1 LTASNRGIV
10 RRPTRLRLSNRRLS
24 YLLAMEKVLNI
35 LQEFGLT
42 FVPLFVAM
50 DAVGVL
56 PILVPLTQDMK
67 AKERSRTVRLAVIT
81 ALGLGLGFVA
91 IGKGIFLFLGIEVSD
106 FLIAGGL
113 ILFLLAAK
121 DLITGKMV
129 EAQASVGADMLG
141 VVPIGTPLVVG
152 PAVLTTLLILID
164 QYSIIIVIISF
175 VLNLVI
181 GWLLFTQANRVV
193 AFLGQGGVRATSKIV
208 SLFLAAIAIKMIRQ
222 GILQVLG

>member
-1 LTASNRGIV
+1 
-10 RRPTRLRLSNRRLS
+10 
-24 YLLAMEKVLNI
+24 MEKVLQI

-50 DAVGVL
+50 DAIGVL
-56 PILVPLTQDMK
+56 PILVPMTQDMK
-67 AKERSRTVRLAVIT
+67 TRERNRTVRLAVIT

-106 FLIAGGL
+106 FLVAGGL

-129 EAQASVGADMLG
+129 ESQASVGTDMLG
-141 VVPIGTPLVVG
+141 VVPLGTPLVVG
-152 PAVLTTLLILID
+152 PAVLTTLLILVD
-164 QYSIIIVIISF
+164 QYSIITVIVSF
-175 VLNLVI
+175 ILNLVI
-181 GWLLFTQANRVV
+181 AWLLFAQANRVV

-222 GILQVLG
+222 GVLQVLG

>member
-1 LTASNRGIV
+1 
-10 RRPTRLRLSNRRLS
+10 
-24 YLLAMEKVLNI
+24 MEKVLQI

-50 DAVGVL
+50 DAIGVL

-67 AKERSRTVRLAVIT
+67 VKERGRTVRLAVIT
-81 ALGLGLGFVA
+81 ALVLGLGFVA

-106 FLIAGGL
+106 FLVAGGL

-152 PAVLTTLLILID
+152 PAVLTTLLILVD
-164 QYSIIIVIISF
+164 QYSIIIVLISF
-175 VLNLVI
+175 VLNLAI
-181 GWLLFTQANRVV
+181 AWLLFAQANRVV
-193 AFLGQGGVRATSKIV
+193 AFLGQGGVRATSKVV

-222 GILQVLG
+222 GVLQVLG

>member
-1 LTASNRGIV
+1 
-10 RRPTRLRLSNRRLS
+10 
-24 YLLAMEKVLNI
+24 MEKVLQI

-50 DAVGVL
+50 DAIGVL
-56 PILVPLTQDMK
+56 PILIPLTQDMK
-67 AKERSRTVRLAVIT
+67 PKERSRTVRLAVIT

-121 DLITGKMV
+121 DLITGKMY
-129 EAQASVGADMLG
+129 ESQASVGADMLG

-152 PAVLTTLLILID
+152 PAVLTTLLILIN
-164 QYSIIIVIISF
+164 QYSIVIVLVSF
-175 VLNLVI
+175 ILNLAI
-181 GWLLFTQANRVV
+181 GWLLFAQANRVV

-222 GILQVLG
+222 GVMAVLG

>member
-1 LTASNRGIV
+1 
-10 RRPTRLRLSNRRLS
+10 
-24 YLLAMEKVLNI
+24 MENLIRI

-50 DAVGVL
+50 DAIGVL
-56 PILVPLTQDMK
+56 PILVPLTQGMK

-91 IGKGIFLFLGIEVSD
+91 IGKGVFIFLGIEVSD
-106 FLIAGGL
+106 FLVAGGL

-121 DLITGKMV
+121 DLITGKMM

-164 QYSIIIVIISF
+164 QYSIIIVLVSF
-175 VLNLVI
+175 ILNLAI
-181 GWLLFTQANRVV
+181 AWLLFAQANRVV

>member
-1 LTASNRGIV
+1 
-10 RRPTRLRLSNRRLS
+10 
-24 YLLAMEKVLNI
+24 MEKVLQI

-50 DAVGVL
+50 DAIGVL
-56 PILVPLTQDMK
+56 PILVPLTQEMK
-67 AKERSRTVRLAVIT
+67 TKERSRTVRLAVIT

-91 IGKGIFLFLGIEVSD
+91 IGKGIFIFLGIEVSD
-106 FLIAGGL
+106 FLVAGGL

-121 DLITGKMV
+121 ELITGKMF

-164 QYSIIIVIISF
+164 QYSIIIVVVSFII
-175 VLNLVI
+175 NLAI
-181 GWLLFTQANRVV
+181 AWLLFAQANRVV

-222 GILQVLG
+222 GVLQVLG

>member
-1 LTASNRGIV
+1 
-10 RRPTRLRLSNRRLS
+10 
-24 YLLAMEKVLNI
+24 MEKMLQI

-50 DAVGVL
+50 DAIGVL

-67 AKERSRTVRLAVIT
+67 AKERSRIVRLAVIT

-91 IGKGIFLFLGIEVSD
+91 IGKGIFIFLGIEVSD
-106 FLIAGGL
+106 FLVAGGL
-113 ILFLLAAK
+113 ILFLLAAR

-152 PAVLTTLLILID
+152 PAVLTTLLILVD
-164 QYSIIIVIISF
+164 QYSIIVVIVSF
-175 VLNLVI
+175 ILNLAI
-181 GWLLFTQANRVV
+181 AWLLFAQANRVV

-222 GILQVLG
+222 GVLQVLG

>member
-1 LTASNRGIV
+1 MEIALQI
-10 RRPTRLRLSNRRLS
+10 LR
-24 YLLAMEKVLNI
+24 
-35 LQEFGLT
+35 EFGLT

-50 DAVGVL
+50 DAIGVV

-67 AKERSRTVRLAVIT
+67 AKERNRTVRLAVIT

-106 FLIAGGL
+106 FLVAGGL

-121 DLITGKMV
+121 DLITGKMI

-152 PAVLTTLLILID
+152 PAVLTTLLILVD
-164 QYSIIIVIISF
+164 QYSIIIIVVSF
-175 VLNLVI
+175 ILNLVI
-181 GWLLFTQANRVV
+181 AWLLFAQANRVMS
-193 AFLGQGGVRATSKIV
+193 FLGPGGVRATSKIV

-222 GILQVLG
+222 GVLQVLG

>member
-1 LTASNRGIV
+1 
-10 RRPTRLRLSNRRLS
+10 
-24 YLLAMEKVLNI
+24 MEKVLQI

-50 DAVGVL
+50 DAIGVL
-56 PILVPLTQDMK
+56 PILLPLTQDMK
-67 AKERSRTVRLAVIT
+67 VRERRRVIRLAVLT

-91 IGKGIFLFLGIEVSD
+91 IGKGIFLFLGIEVAD

-121 DLITGKMV
+121 DLITGKML
-129 EAQASVGADMLG
+129 EAEASVGADMIG
-141 VVPIGTPLVVG
+141 VVPLGTPLVVG

-164 QYSIIIVIISF
+164 LYSIVIVIVSF
-175 VLNLVI
+175 IINLAI
-181 GWLLFTQANRVV
+181 AWLLFAQANRVV
-193 AFLGQGGVRATSKIV
+193 AFLGQGGVRATSKVV

-222 GILQVLG
+222 GVLGILG

>member
-1 LTASNRGIV
+1 MLQ
-10 RRPTRLRLSNRRLS
+10 
-24 YLLAMEKVLNI
+24 I

-50 DAVGVL
+50 DAIGVL
-56 PILVPLTQDMK
+56 PILLPLTQDMK
-67 AKERSRTVRLAVIT
+67 GKERSRIVRLAVIT

-91 IGKGIFLFLGIEVSD
+91 IGKGIFIFLGIEVSD
-106 FLIAGGL
+106 FLVAGGL

-121 DLITGKMV
+121 DLITGKMM

-164 QYSIIIVIISF
+164 QYSIIIVLVSF
-175 VLNLVI
+175 ILNLAI
-181 GWLLFTQANRVV
+181 AWLLFAQANRVV

>member
-1 LTASNRGIV
+1 
-10 RRPTRLRLSNRRLS
+10 
-24 YLLAMEKVLNI
+24 MLNI

-67 AKERSRTVRLAVIT
+67 PAERGRTIRLAVIT

-106 FLIAGGL
+106 FLVAGGL

-121 DLITGKMV
+121 DLITGKMF
-129 EAQASVGADMLG
+129 ETEASVGGTIG

-175 VLNLVI
+175 IINLVI
-181 GWLLFTQANRVV
+181 GWLLFTQASRVM
-193 AFLGQGGVRATSKIV
+193 AFLGQGGVRAVSKVV

>member
-1 LTASNRGIV
+1 
-10 RRPTRLRLSNRRLS
+10 
-24 YLLAMEKVLNI
+24 MEKVLNI
-35 LQEFGLT
+35 IQEFGLT

-56 PILVPLTQDMK
+56 PILVPLTGDMK
-67 AKERSRTVRLAVIT
+67 PAERSRTVRLAVIT

-106 FLIAGGL
+106 FLIGGGL

-129 EAQASVGADMLG
+129 ESQASVGVGMLG

-164 QYSIIIVIISF
+164 QYSVIIVTISF
-175 VLNLVI
+175 ILNLAI

-193 AFLGQGGVRATSKIV
+193 RFLGQGGVRAASKII

-222 GILQVLG
+222 GILQVMG

>member
-1 LTASNRGIV
+1 
-10 RRPTRLRLSNRRLS
+10 
-24 YLLAMEKVLNI
+24 MEKVLQI

-50 DAVGVL
+50 DAIGVL
-56 PILVPLTQDMK
+56 PILVPLTGDMK
-67 AKERSRTVRLAVIT
+67 AKVRSRTVRLAVIT

-106 FLIAGGL
+106 FLVAGGL

-129 EAQASVGADMLG
+129 EAQASIGADMLG

-152 PAVLTTLLILID
+152 PAVLTTLLILTD
-164 QYSIIIVIISF
+164 QYSIIMVIISF
-175 VLNLVI
+175 IVNLAI
-181 GWLLFTQANRVV
+181 AWLLFAQANRVV
-193 AFLGQGGVRATSKIV
+193 AFLGQGGVRATSKVV

-222 GILQVLG
+222 GILAVLG

>member
-1 LTASNRGIV
+1 
-10 RRPTRLRLSNRRLS
+10 
-24 YLLAMEKVLNI
+24 MEKVLQI

-50 DAVGVL
+50 DAIGVL
-56 PILVPLTQDMK
+56 PILLPLTQDMK
-67 AKERSRTVRLAVIT
+67 VSERRRVIRLAVLT

-91 IGKGIFLFLGIEVSD
+91 IGKGIFLFLGIEVAD

-121 DLITGKMV
+121 DLITGKMM
-129 EAQASVGADMLG
+129 EAEASVGADMIG
-141 VVPIGTPLVVG
+141 VVPLGTPLVVG

-164 QYSIIIVIISF
+164 LYSIVIVIVSF
-175 VLNLVI
+175 IINLAI
-181 GWLLFTQANRVV
+181 AWLLFAQANRVV
-193 AFLGQGGVRATSKIV
+193 AFLGQGGVRATSKVV

-222 GILQVLG
+222 GVLGILG

>member
-1 LTASNRGIV
+1 
-10 RRPTRLRLSNRRLS
+10 
-24 YLLAMEKVLNI
+24 MDKVLNI

-106 FLIAGGL
+106 FLVAGGL

-121 DLITGKMV
+121 DLITGKMI
-129 EAQASVGADMLG
+129 ETQASVGADMLG

-164 QYSIIIVIISF
+164 QYSIVIVTISF
-175 VLNLVI
+175 VLNLAI

-193 AFLGQGGVRATSKIV
+193 RFLGQGGVRAASKII

-222 GILQVLG
+222 GILQVMG

>member
-1 LTASNRGIV
+1 MV
-10 RRPTRLRLSNRRLS
+10 RQATRLRLHRVYPPFS
-24 YLLAMEKVLNI
+24 LAMERVLQI

-50 DAVGVL
+50 DAIGVL
-56 PILVPLTQDMK
+56 PILVPLTQEMK
-67 AKERSRTVRLAVIT
+67 VKERSRTVRLAVIT

-106 FLIAGGL
+106 FLVAGGL

-129 EAQASVGADMLG
+129 EAQATIGADMVG
-141 VVPIGTPLVVG
+141 VVPLGTPLVVG
-152 PAVLTTLLILID
+152 PAVLTTLLILAD
-164 QYSIIIVIISF
+164 QYSIIIMIVSF
-175 VLNLVI
+175 ILNLAI
-181 GWLLFTQANRVV
+181 AWLLFAQANRVV
-193 AFLGQGGVRATSKIV
+193 KFLGQGGVRATSKVV

-222 GILQVLG
+222 GVLQVLG

>member
-1 LTASNRGIV
+1 
-10 RRPTRLRLSNRRLS
+10 
-24 YLLAMEKVLNI
+24 MEKVLQI

-81 ALGLGLGFVA
+81 AMGLGLGFVA

-106 FLIAGGL
+106 FLVAGGL

-129 EAQASVGADMLG
+129 DAQASIGADMLG

-164 QYSIIIVIISF
+164 QYSIIIVLVSF
-175 VLNLVI
+175 ILNLAI
-181 GWLLFTQANRVV
+181 AWLLFAQANRVV

-222 GILQVLG
+222 GVLQVLG

>member
-1 LTASNRGIV
+1 
-10 RRPTRLRLSNRRLS
+10 
-24 YLLAMEKVLNI
+24 MEKVLQI

-50 DAVGVL
+50 DAIGVL

-67 AKERSRTVRLAVIT
+67 PNERNRTVRLAVIT

-106 FLIAGGL
+106 FLVAGGL

-121 DLITGKMV
+121 DLITGKMF

-152 PAVLTTLLILID
+152 PAVLTTLLILVD
-164 QYSIIIVIISF
+164 QYSIFIVLVSF
-175 VLNLVI
+175 ILNLAI
-181 GWLLFTQANRVV
+181 GWLLFAQANRVV

-222 GILQVLG
+222 GILAVLG

>member
-1 LTASNRGIV
+1 
-10 RRPTRLRLSNRRLS
+10 
-24 YLLAMEKVLNI
+24 MEKVFQI

-50 DAVGVL
+50 DAIGVL
-56 PILVPLTQDMK
+56 PILLPLTQDMK
-67 AKERSRTVRLAVIT
+67 VSERRRVIRLAVLT

-91 IGKGIFLFLGIEVSD
+91 IGKGIFLFLGIEVAD

-121 DLITGKMV
+121 DLITGKML
-129 EAQASVGADMLG
+129 EAEASVGADMIG
-141 VVPIGTPLVVG
+141 VVPLGTPLVVG

-164 QYSIIIVIISF
+164 LYSIVIVIVSF
-175 VLNLVI
+175 IINLAI
-181 GWLLFTQANRVV
+181 AWLLFAQANRVV
-193 AFLGQGGVRATSKIV
+193 AFLGQGGVRATSKVV

-222 GILQVLG
+222 GVLGILG

>member
-1 LTASNRGIV
+1 
-10 RRPTRLRLSNRRLS
+10 
-24 YLLAMEKVLNI
+24 MEKVLQI

-50 DAVGVL
+50 DAIGVL
-56 PILVPLTQDMK
+56 PILVPLTQGMR

-91 IGKGIFLFLGIEVSD
+91 IGKGIFIFLGIEISD
-106 FLIAGGL
+106 FLVAGGL

-152 PAVLTTLLILID
+152 PAVLTTLLILVD
-164 QYSIIIVIISF
+164 QYSIIIVIFSF
-175 VLNLVI
+175 ILNLAI
-181 GWLLFTQANRVV
+181 AWLLFAQANRVV

>member
-1 LTASNRGIV
+1 
-10 RRPTRLRLSNRRLS
+10 
-24 YLLAMEKVLNI
+24 MEKVLQI

-50 DAVGVL
+50 DAIGVL
-56 PILVPLTQDMK
+56 PILLPLTQDMK
-67 AKERSRTVRLAVIT
+67 VRERRRVIRLAVLT

-91 IGKGIFLFLGIEVSD
+91 IGKGIFLFLGIEVAD

-121 DLITGKMV
+121 DLITGKML
-129 EAQASVGADMLG
+129 EAEASVGADMIG
-141 VVPIGTPLVVG
+141 VVPLGTPLVVG

-164 QYSIIIVIISF
+164 LYSIVIVIVSF
-175 VLNLVI
+175 IINLTI
-181 GWLLFTQANRVV
+181 AWLLFAQANRVV
-193 AFLGQGGVRATSKIV
+193 AFLGQGGVRATSKVV

-222 GILQVLG
+222 GVLGILG